1 MAALASTMMAAENAM
16 PITDIA
22 ARAGRRDRLR
32 TTMRRGWV
40 SQRRSPTRS
49 SSETR
54 KVSGAAGRIA
64 SAGGRRTTLLTAAAA
79 PSTDAAPQA
88 NSAPRMCAQLQRVIR
103 SGKRKYS
110 M

>member
-1 MAALASTMMAAENAM
+1 MIEAEKAM
-16 PITDIA
+16 PITDMA
-22 ARAGRRDRLR
+22 ARAGRRARLR
-32 TTMRRGWV
+32 STMRSGCV
-40 SQRRSPTRS
+40 SHRRSPSRS

-64 SAGGRRTTLLTAAAA
+64 SAGGRRTTLFTAAAA

-88 NSAPRMCAQLQRVIR
+88 TRAPRMCPQLQRRIR